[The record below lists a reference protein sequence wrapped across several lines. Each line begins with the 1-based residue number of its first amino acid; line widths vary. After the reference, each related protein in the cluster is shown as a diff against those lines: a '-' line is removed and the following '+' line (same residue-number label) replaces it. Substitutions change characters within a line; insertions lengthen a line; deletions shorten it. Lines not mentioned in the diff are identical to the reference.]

1 MDLDTLMIV
10 ILSVLGAVCWVYHFI
25 DSRGGWIL
33 YLAELKRE
41 VCKK

>member
-1 MDLDTLMIV
+1 MDLDTTMTIV
-10 ILSVLGAVCWVYHFI
+10 FVVLGAVCCLYRFV